1 MEGGLDQPLEVRFR
15 PTKGSARESMLPVV
29 PVVLVVDDES
39 SVRELLRRWLDGWGY
54 RVTEASRATEAL
66 EVMLAGPAS
75 IILCD
80 IRMPGHDG
88 FWLLERVRERWPETV
103 IIMATGMD
111 DIPTV
116 VKSREAR
123 AVDYVVKP
131 FGRELLRQALNR
143 ANAALAIGSSL
154 IK

>member
-1 MEGGLDQPLEVRFR
+1 MR
-15 PTKGSARESMLPVV
+15 
-29 PVVLVVDDES
+29 PVVLVVDDEP

-66 EVMLAGPAS
+66 EVMLAELAS
-75 IILCD
+75 IILLY
-80 IRMPGHDG
+80 IRMPGHDV
-88 FWLLERVRERWPETV
+88 FWLMERVRAKWPRTV
-103 IIMATGMD
+103 IIMATGAD
-111 DIPTV
+111 DLETV
-116 VKSREAR
+116 MKSQRAG
-123 AVDYVVKP
+123 AVDYVTKP